1 MAIKQTLDSC
11 GPSTKGTSLVLS
23 RATGSSKLS
32 TSSATVGPM
41 AGAAAGFQKLEMAR
55 VPVPMSYSIQQP
67 SGDTLSMVDFQAEE
81 TLVESAGT
89 LLVCDRIGGE
99 GDFIDLD
106 HGQL

>member
-1 MAIKQTLDSC
+1 
-11 GPSTKGTSLVLS
+11 
-23 RATGSSKLS
+23 
-32 TSSATVGPM
+32 
-41 AGAAAGFQKLEMAR
+41 
-55 VPVPMSYSIQQP
+55 
-67 SGDTLSMVDFQAEE
+67 MVDFQAEE